1 MYRNVYHNYY
11 VIEFLFLKG
20 TILANKPIW
29 DGRNSFQ
36 KIVSKQIV
44 SNKKINLCQ

>member
-20 TILANKPIW
+20 TISANKIIW
-29 DGRNSFQ
+29 DGRNSSQ
-36 KIVSKQIV
+36 KIISKKIV
-44 SNKKINLCQ
+44 SNKKKNLC